1 MTGSLRSRQKTASVC
16 VHHKTR
22 PKEEQSRIFKIC
34 MNKMKCLNDSI
45 LYKHVLI
52 KNTLKEIQKTNKD
65 IRHICDTEEYTA
77 NKDDLTFGAIEE
89 LLKEID
95 LTTKTSEKHSLGDR
109 NTAYISVKREVL
121 NINRRNNQNTN
132 IMEDFH
138 SNEAIGQTK
147 IILHED
153 PSILFDSRF

>member
-1 MTGSLRSRQKTASVC
+1 MTGSLRGIQKTASVC

-65 IRHICDTEEYTA
+65 NKNVCDTEDTSSTK
-77 NKDDLTFGAIEE
+77 NDLTCGAIEE

-95 LTTKTSEKHSLGDR
+95 LATIISEKHCL
-109 NTAYISVKREVL
+109 YKCKKRSFEL
-121 NINRRNNQNTN
+121 TQ
-132 IMEDFH
+132 
-138 SNEAIGQTK
+138 K
-147 IILHED
+147 K
-153 PSILFDSRF
+153 

>member
-1 MTGSLRSRQKTASVC
+1 M
-16 VHHKTR
+16 
-22 PKEEQSRIFKIC
+22 C

-52 KNTLKEIQKTNKD
+52 KNTLKEIQKTN
-65 IRHICDTEEYTA
+65 ICDTEEYTA

-121 NINRRNNQNTN
+121 NINRRNYQNTN

-147 IILHED
+147 IILDED
-153 PSILFDSRF
+153 PSILFDSRFF

>member
-1 MTGSLRSRQKTASVC
+1 M
-16 VHHKTR
+16 
-22 PKEEQSRIFKIC
+22 C

-65 IRHICDTEEYTA
+65 IKNICDTDDYTA
-77 NKDDLTFGAIEE
+77 TKDDLTFVAIEE

-95 LTTKTSEKHSLGDR
+95 LASEKNSLGDR
-109 NTAYISVKREVL
+109 NNVYTNVKREVL
-121 NINRRNNQNTN
+121 SSHRRNDQNTD

-147 IILHED
+147 IILDED

>member
-1 MTGSLRSRQKTASVC
+1 M
-16 VHHKTR
+16 
-22 PKEEQSRIFKIC
+22 C

-65 IRHICDTEEYTA
+65 IKNICDTDDYTA
-77 NKDDLTFGAIEE
+77 TKDDLTFVAIEE

-95 LTTKTSEKHSLGDR
+95 LASEKNSLGDR

-121 NINRRNNQNTN
+121 STHRRNDRNTD

-147 IILHED
+147 IILYED
-153 PSILFDSRF
+153 PSVLFDSRF